1 MSKVETDHEFKTR
14 MAAEGRAIYVPGKTD
29 EQIVAEKER
38 KAAPKPVT
46 LHLSENDLDMIT
58 RALPQAYDLI
68 SDLARACDYLGQSG
82 MSDAWDG
89 SEISPLFRL
98 FARACRG
105 AECEEME
112 ALFKLDMKFRDAVK
126 SEGA

>member
-29 EQIVAEKER
+29 EEIAAIKER

-68 SDLARACDYLGQSG
+68 SDLGRACEFLGN
-82 MSDAWDG
+82 SDNDTPD
-89 SEISPLFRL
+89 ITPVLRL

-105 AECEEME
+105 GEDDELE
-112 ALFKLDMKFRDAVK
+112 ALFKLDLKFRDAVK